1 MKEMD
6 RKNLAANLPISVVTV
21 VRLMNSFLDWI
32 KIKNLFVQRF
42 LDKYLI
48 CAGIDE
54 GKSDPRMITY

>member
-1 MKEMD
+1 MKKMD
-6 RKNLAANLPISVVTV
+6 RKNLSANLPISVVTV

-48 CAGIDE
+48 CTGIDE